1 MRGGQDRLVLAGA
14 AGTSPQVCRAL
25 FLHVSGL
32 QGTLMMLLLLGLVI
46 FFGTHSTRIFAEN
59 WRTWQ
64 VERLGEQRWKAIFSL
79 ASLLGFALLVWGYG
93 QSRSDPVVL
102 WLPPVWTRHLAALL
116 TVPAFVLVAAAY
128 VPGNRI
134 RRMVGHPMV
143 AGTAVW
149 AVAHLLTNGNLADVL
164 LFGAFLCWAVAD
176 FAAARRRDRGRSPSP
191 LVEARLS
198 GDVWVLVAGFTA
210 WNAFA
215 WFAHAWLIGVAPFA

>member
-1 MRGGQDRLVLAGA
+1 MV
-14 AGTSPQVCRAL
+14 
-25 FLHVSGL
+25 
-32 QGTLMMLLLLGLVI
+32 LLLLGLVI

-102 WLPPVWTRHLAALL
+102 WLPPVW
-116 TVPAFVLVAAAY
+116 
-128 VPGNRI
+128 
-134 RRMVGHPMV
+134 
-143 AGTAVW
+143 

-198 GDVWVLVAGFTA
+198 GDVWVLVVGLTA